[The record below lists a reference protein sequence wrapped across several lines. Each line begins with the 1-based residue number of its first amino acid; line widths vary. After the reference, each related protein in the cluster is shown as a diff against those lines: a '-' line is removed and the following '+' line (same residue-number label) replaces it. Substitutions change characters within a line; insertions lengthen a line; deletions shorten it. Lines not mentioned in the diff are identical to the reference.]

1 MAILKRKIGI
11 LKRIEIN
18 NGKRKVLPSDERK
31 SIRCK
36 YCSLGFE
43 NRCNLLG
50 LCNIFNY
57 PSSQYPPRKYA
68 YVV

>member
-11 LKRIEIN
+11 LKRIEIMA
-18 NGKRKVLPSDERK
+18 KEKVFPSDERK

-43 NRCNLLG
+43 NKCNLLG

>member
-11 LKRIEIN
+11 LKRIEIDV
-18 NGKRKVLPSDERK
+18 RKKCLPTDECK
-31 SIRCK
+31 SIRCR
-36 YCSLGFE
+36 Y
-43 NRCNLLG
+43 CNLEFEDRCDNLIW
-50 LCNIFNY
+50 CNIFNH